1 MDDGHAALAD
11 AAETPL
17 IWPGDDASRVP
28 LWVYSDTANYQRELD
43 RIFYG
48 PHWHYI
54 GVDVEVPETGDYKR
68 TTIGERSVLMVRDRD
83 GTINAL
89 LNSCAHRG
97 TEVCQKTF
105 GSSEALICPYHQWT
119 YDLKGNL
126 QGVPFRNG
134 VKGQGGF
141 PDDFDP
147 AQHGL
152 KRLKTATV
160 NGAVFATFDDS
171 APPFAEYIGPVMMKY
186 MT

>member
-1 MDDGHAALAD
+1 MDDGHAVLATT
-11 AAETPL
+11 AETPL

-28 LWVYSDTANYQRELD
+28 LWVYSDKANYQRELD

-54 GVDVEVPETGDYKR
+54 GVDVEVPEIGDYKR
-68 TTIGERSVLMVRDRD
+68 TTIGERSVLMVRDSD
-83 GTINAL
+83 NSINAL

-126 QGVPFRNG
+126 QGVPFRSG
-134 VKGQGGF
+134 AARSQ
-141 PDDFDP
+141 
-147 AQHGL
+147 
-152 KRLKTATV
+152 TA
-160 NGAVFATFDDS
+160 
-171 APPFAEYIGPVMMKY
+171 
-186 MT
+186 